1 MKTIYLKKQTERLLP
16 CVATIGFFDGV
27 HLGHRYI
34 INKVVTMARSE
45 SMLATIVTFARHP
58 RQILCPQWSP
68 QLLSTLDEKVALLS
82 ETGIDQLV
90 VLPFDEA
97 MAALSARDFMREI
110 LLQQLGVRILL
121 TGYDNRFGRRQAN
134 QTEGFE
140 DYVGYGKEMGMT
152 VVQGDPYDAAD
163 IRVSSSKVRKLLA
176 GGDIE
181 KAAHCLGRPYQL
193 EGLVVSGEHIGTA
206 LGFPTANLQ
215 LSDAD
220 KLVPAAGVYAVKVR
234 LENSTEEL
242 HGMMNIGH
250 RPTFGGVHQTLETHI
265 FYFSGNVYGRKMVV
279 WFISRLRPEQKF
291 DSREALMTQL
301 AHDAKLAEQK
311 LNESTEI

>member
-34 INKVVTMARSE
+34 IDKVVATARRE
-45 SMLATIVTFARHP
+45 GMLATIVTFARHP
-58 RQILCPQWSP
+58 RQVLCPQWSP

-134 QTEGFE
+134 QAEGF
-140 DYVGYGKEMGMT
+140 
-152 VVQGDPYDAAD
+152 
-163 IRVSSSKVRKLLA
+163 
-176 GGDIE
+176 
-181 KAAHCLGRPYQL
+181 
-193 EGLVVSGEHIGTA
+193 
-206 LGFPTANLQ
+206 
-215 LSDAD
+215 
-220 KLVPAAGVYAVKVR
+220 
-234 LENSTEEL
+234 
-242 HGMMNIGH
+242 
-250 RPTFGGVHQTLETHI
+250 
-265 FYFSGNVYGRKMVV
+265 
-279 WFISRLRPEQKF
+279 
-291 DSREALMTQL
+291 
-301 AHDAKLAEQK
+301 
-311 LNESTEI
+311 

>member
-1 MKTIYLKKQTERLLP
+1 M
-16 CVATIGFFDGV
+16 
-27 HLGHRYI
+27 
-34 INKVVTMARSE
+34 
-45 SMLATIVTFARHP
+45 
-58 RQILCPQWSP
+58 
-68 QLLSTLDEKVALLS
+68 
-82 ETGIDQLV
+82 
-90 VLPFDEA
+90 
-97 MAALSARDFMREI
+97 
-110 LLQQLGVRILL
+110 
-121 TGYDNRFGRRQAN
+121 
-134 QTEGFE
+134 
-140 DYVGYGKEMGMT
+140 
-152 VVQGDPYDAAD
+152 
-163 IRVSSSKVRKLLA
+163 
-176 GGDIE
+176 
-181 KAAHCLGRPYQL
+181 
-193 EGLVVSGEHIGTA
+193 VSGEHIGTA

-250 RPTFGGVHQTLETHI
+250 RPTFGGIHQTLETHI
-265 FYFSGNVYGRKMVV
+265 FHFSGNVYGRKMVV